1 MIEIRALAD
10 IEEYVCDLKAVIF
23 DLDDTLY
30 SEKEYVKS
38 GYKQIGEFFSEIPNM
53 SEKLWTEFLRGGNAI
68 DQVLKAEGRYSEENK
83 AECLRVYRFHKP
95 NIHLY
100 AGVEQLLIRLRA
112 RGLKIGV
119 ITDGRPEGQ
128 RAKIQSLG
136 LKKWVDEIIITDE
149 LGGVEY
155 RKPNAKAFECMK
167 QRIGVNFAEMA
178 YVGDNPKKDFIAPE
192 KLGMKTYYFRNP
204 DGLYYIPSIK

>member
-10 IEEYVCDLKAVIF
+10 IEKYVCDLKAVIF

-53 SEKLWTEFLRGGNAI
+53 SEKLWAEFLRGGNAI

-167 QRIGVNFAEMA
+167 QRIGVNFSEMA

>member
-10 IEEYVCDLKAVIF
+10 IEKYVCDLKAVIF

-178 YVGDNPKKDFIAPE
+178 YVGDNPKKDFIAPQ
-192 KLGMKTYYFRNP
+192 KLGMRSVHFKNR
-204 DGLYYIPSIK
+204 DGLYYEP